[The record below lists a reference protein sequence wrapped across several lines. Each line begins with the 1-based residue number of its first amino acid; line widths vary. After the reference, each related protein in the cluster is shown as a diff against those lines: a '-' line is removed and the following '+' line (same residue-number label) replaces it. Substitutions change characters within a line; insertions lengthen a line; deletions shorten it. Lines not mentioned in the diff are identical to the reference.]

1 MLAAITRPQEPPT
14 KSPPLSAFFSYAFHR
29 TPCDHPLT
37 TARDHHCEAPRPELE
52 VGGSGGRAVLPPS
65 WGKPGSRWTSRNAV
79 EHLTSLPSAP
89 VLHRVELH
97 FAAFR
102 RLAVSRYTL
111 VPIASSIHL
120 IASAGSKI
128 GD

>member
-1 MLAAITRPQEPPT
+1 M
-14 KSPPLSAFFSYAFHR
+14 
-29 TPCDHPLT
+29 
-37 TARDHHCEAPRPELE
+37 
-52 VGGSGGRAVLPPS
+52 LPPS
-65 WGKPGSRWTSRNAV
+65 PLGKPGSRWTSRNAV
-79 EHLTSLPSAP
+79 EHLTSPPSAP

-102 RLAVSRYTL
+102 HLAVSRYTL
-111 VPIASSIHL
+111 APVASSIHL